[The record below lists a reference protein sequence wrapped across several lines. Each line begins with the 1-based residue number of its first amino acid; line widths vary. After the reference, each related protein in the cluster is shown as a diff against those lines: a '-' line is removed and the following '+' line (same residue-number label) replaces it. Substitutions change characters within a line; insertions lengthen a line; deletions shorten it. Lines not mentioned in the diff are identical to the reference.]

1 MLTQCNYFLKFLKH
15 LLQSRTTCFLHQHGR
30 DKPDRKRVLSHFGL
44 HSISSKKKFVA
55 LLLSPFF
62 LPLSLQ
68 LNWSGVHWHQN
79 GGIQTFVTSL
89 HQTIKTGK
97 QPKQNNYQV
106 YTTLQLSH
114 WSKLVGPCQKWV
126 IVWDSNRKI
135 SHINFE
141 GLYNAALSAPNP
153 SSTI

>member
-1 MLTQCNYFLKFLKH
+1 L
-15 LLQSRTTCFLHQHGR
+15 
-30 DKPDRKRVLSHFGL
+30 
-44 HSISSKKKFVA
+44 ISKKKKFVA
-55 LLLSPFF
+55 LLSPFF
-62 LPLSLQ
+62 LPFSLQ

-114 WSKLVGPCQKWV
+114 WSKLVEPCQKWV

-135 SHINFE
+135 SHINFK